1 MKHLIIAISGVI
13 ILSFLFTCKK
23 NSSGSKPAP
32 LCTSCSVAVVAHK
45 TDSTGL
51 YYFLP
56 TAFTP
61 NGSGI
66 NNVYGLIYDSLNT
79 KSSTLT
85 IWNASGEGVYTGDIT
100 QSWDGNDLTG
110 TKCPAGQYY
119 VSMKLVTL
127 KGQTI
132 TACTCVTILEYRGN
146 CIYTGGIT
154 YYFADQLIPDSGF
167 VSPTQEPLCP

>member
-1 MKHLIIAISGVI
+1 MKYLLTIIICAFIVSGMA
-13 ILSFLFTCKK
+13 TCTK
-23 NSSGSKPAP
+23 SGSGSKPAP
-32 LCTSCSVAVVAHK
+32 LCSTCSVAVVAHK

-61 NGSGI
+61 NGDGI
-66 NNVYGLIYDSLNT
+66 NDVYRVIADSMNT
-79 KSSTLT
+79 ALSTLT
-85 IWNASGEGVYTGDIT
+85 IWDASGNGVYTGDLT

-110 TKCPAGQYY
+110 TKCPTGLYN

-127 KGQTI
+127 KGQAI
-132 TACTCVTILEYRGN
+132 TACTCVTILANKGT

-154 YYFADQLIPDSGF
+154 YYFADQLIPASGF
-167 VSPTQEPLCP
+167 VSPTSENLCP